1 MTTTT
6 TTNDKTEVQLARLEV
21 ALNATVDRLE
31 RLITVVEREQADQK
45 AELVRLRAECDKLR
59 EDAASQRGAL
69 RLIQWIG
76 APAAAAIVL
85 LLAKFGGQ

>member
-1 MTTTT
+1 MTTSTST
-6 TTNDKTEVQLARLEV
+6 DKTEIQLARVEVALDATNDK
-21 ALNATVDRLE
+21 LE
-31 RLITVVEREQADQK
+31 RLIAVLEREQAVLK
-45 AELVRLRAECDKLR
+45 AELARLRAECDKLR

-76 APAAAAIVL
+76 APAAAAVVV